1 MRNKKWYR
9 SNFELSSYV
18 IGNSNDE
25 TNVLHKLLITDTQVS
40 GIQKA
45 FEKVSSANMK
55 LLKTQLSKM
64 IQSVRFLELIDKMLV
79 PAMEFKLDFLGIID
93 SIDKIKC
100 LEKSL

>member
-25 TNVLHKLLITDTQVS
+25 TNVLHKLLI
-40 GIQKA
+40 
-45 FEKVSSANMK
+45 
-55 LLKTQLSKM
+55 TQLSKM